1 MEFQNKSNIKWV
13 IVFMSFCQ
21 GLQFSVSP
29 VLQKIQITYPEV
41 SRELVQMLITA
52 PAIMATIIAV
62 LSGVVVSIVG
72 KKKLVLL
79 GTLICAV
86 SGLIPFFIGD
96 FGVLFGSRI
105 VLGIGLGI
113 VTVLNTAVV
122 AEHFHGRDRINVMGL
137 QGASI
142 GGGMLLI
149 SFMSGIL
156 GEVTF
161 EYAYLVHVLALIAF
175 LVVIFLL
182 PDKGREE
189 IESNKSIRLNKK
201 AYVIAVLTFVEFI
214 FLISFSTN
222 IAMHISGKYLGD
234 SAVAGIIIGVF
245 SAIQIL
251 CGLFLGYI
259 SKWTKQYTLYI
270 AMLCFSFGAFTLVLF
285 SDNYAFLIVGA
296 LLCGASQGIFI
307 PRAMYEI
314 SNAVDIKATA
324 LAAAAITVMINIG
337 QLISPIILNYLS
349 LYILGEKTTTNVFII
364 GMVVMFLLPMFLIIR
379 KKGVIRDGIL
389 NRN

>member
-86 SGLIPFFIGD
+86 SGLIPFFIGG

-182 PDKGREE
+182 PDTGREE
-189 IESNKSIRLNKK
+189 IESNKTIRLNKK
-201 AYVIAVLTFVEFI
+201 AYAIAVLTFVEFI

-234 SAVAGIIIGVF
+234 SAVAEIIIGVF

-337 QLISPIILNYLS
+337 QFISPLILNYVS